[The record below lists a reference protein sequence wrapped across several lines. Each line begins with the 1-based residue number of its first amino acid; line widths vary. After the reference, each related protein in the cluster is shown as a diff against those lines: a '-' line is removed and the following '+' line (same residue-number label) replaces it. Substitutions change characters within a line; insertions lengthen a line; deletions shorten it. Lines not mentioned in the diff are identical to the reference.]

1 MTDIHSTIA
10 DTKDKSVRQ
19 EYILYAIIWTVVAIF
34 PLISE
39 LREYS
44 YESQFDWHPVLR
56 WWTGMIP
63 LLLLFLLHT
72 HVLIPFLLKKRRN
85 LYYALSVSALLVVIG
100 VATAELDRHHR
111 EHFESRG
118 KISSYVES
126 PQKPMHSDRHLPD
139 SRAGHRPPP
148 HFKHH
153 GLFPFPVIFK
163 IILAVLMLGINVS
176 ISLAFNYNR
185 EHAARRDLENFRLQ
199 EELKYLKQQISPHF
213 FMNVLNNIHEMVEE
227 DVSKSQDMILEL
239 SQLMRYVLYESENN
253 TTTLASESK
262 FISSYVGLMRG
273 RYPDD
278 TVKIILNLPEQVSAN
293 IYVPPL
299 LFISFIENAFK
310 HGVSYMQ
317 ETEIDINLSESDGW
331 IQFDCTNTIPV
342 TALSKS
348 DKGGV
353 GLANVRRRLDLLYGD
368 KYSLQIDEDKRYS
381 VKLIIPSI

>member
-44 YESQFDWHPVLR
+44 YEAQFDWHPVLR

-100 VATAELDRHHR
+100 VATAAVDRHHR

-126 PQKPMHSDRHLPD
+126 PQKPMHSGRHLPD

-148 HFKHH
+148 HVKHH

-278 TVKIILNLPEQVSAN
+278 TVKINLNLPEQVSAN

-317 ETEIDINLSESDGW
+317 ETEIDINLSESNGW

>member
-1 MTDIHSTIA
+1 
-10 DTKDKSVRQ
+10 
-19 EYILYAIIWTVVAIF
+19 
-34 PLISE
+34 
-39 LREYS
+39 
-44 YESQFDWHPVLR
+44 
-56 WWTGMIP
+56 
-63 LLLLFLLHT
+63 
-72 HVLIPFLLKKRRN
+72 
-85 LYYALSVSALLVVIG
+85 
-100 VATAELDRHHR
+100 
-111 EHFESRG
+111 
-118 KISSYVES
+118 
-126 PQKPMHSDRHLPD
+126 
-139 SRAGHRPPP
+139 
-148 HFKHH
+148 
-153 GLFPFPVIFK
+153 
-163 IILAVLMLGINVS
+163 MLGINVS

-278 TVKIILNLPEQVSAN
+278 TVKINLSLPEQVSAN

-331 IQFDCTNTIPV
+331 IQFDCTNTIPA